1 MLKKHRETSCELHPS
16 FNRFPDHARIMG
28 ARYIK
33 YQYLSREYIDHD
45 AEVDELP
52 SFGGVREI
60 ASLCGIVCNHE

>member
-1 MLKKHRETSCELHPS
+1 
-16 FNRFPDHARIMG
+16 MG